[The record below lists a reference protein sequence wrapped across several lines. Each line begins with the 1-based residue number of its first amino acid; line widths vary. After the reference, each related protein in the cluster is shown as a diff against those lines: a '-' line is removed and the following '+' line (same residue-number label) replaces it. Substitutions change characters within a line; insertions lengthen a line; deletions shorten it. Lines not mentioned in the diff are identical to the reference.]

1 MQGGGDVGLAPF
13 HDLHQFFPVIHF
25 FIFHLFYRRTGDNH
39 SVELL
44 IFQYIEVMIERL
56 HVLYRCI
63 LRGMTLEFHES
74 HFDLKRRIREE
85 TYQVCLGGNLD
96 RHQVEDHNLQRTD
109 VLRTCA

>member
-1 MQGGGDVGLAPF
+1 MGMCPVEHFRD
-13 HDLHQFFPVIHF
+13 FFPIVHILKR
-25 FIFHLFYRRTGDNH
+25 HLFYRCTGDNH
-39 SVELL
+39 PIELL
-44 IFQYIEVMIERL
+44 ILQYIEVMIERL

-96 RHQVEDHNLQRTD
+96 RHQVEDHNLQRTN